1 MIELKNVD
9 IHCDDGTDIR
19 QASAVVANGRSLLVY
34 GRDAATRHC
43 LAEALLGLR
52 PVAGGYLTY
61 DGEVLTPAASRYMRR
76 QIGYVPALPPQP
88 QYSLRQMADSLLQ
101 LDIHREYRKD
111 SNQLIDIWM
120 AEGISEQHINAPCET
135 IAAAEVTTGMLCM
148 AHWLRK
154 QVVIAEEVADEATA
168 ERLREMAAE
177 DSVVIATTANS
188 ALADYFDNH
197 INLEELQ

>member
-9 IHCDDGTDIR
+9 IRCDDGTGIS
-19 QASAVVANGRSLLVY
+19 QVSAVVADGRSLLVY
-34 GRDAATRHC
+34 GCDAATRHC
-43 LAEALLGLR
+43 LTEALLGLR

-61 DGEVLTPAASRYMRR
+61 DGEVLIPAAARYMRR
-76 QIGYVPALPPQP
+76 QIGYVPTLPPLP
-88 QYSLRQMADSLLQ
+88 QYSLRQIADSLLR

-120 AEGISEQHINAPCET
+120 ATGISEQHIDEPCET
-135 IAAAEVTTGMLCM
+135 IPAVEVKNGMLCM
-148 AHWLRK
+148 VHWLRK
-154 QVVIAEEVADEATA
+154 QVVIAEEVADDTTA

-177 DSVVIATTANS
+177 DAVVIATA
-188 ALADYFDNH
+188 ADCELADYFDNH

>member
-88 QYSLRQMADSLLQ
+88 QYSLRQMADSLLL

-120 AEGISEQHINAPCET
+120 AAGISEQHIDAPC
-135 IAAAEVTTGMLCM
+135 L

>member
-34 GRDAATRHC
+34 GRDATTRHC
-43 LAEALLGLR
+43 LTEALLGLR

-76 QIGYVPALPPQP
+76 QIGYIPALPPQP

-120 AEGISEQHINAPCET
+120 AAG
-135 IAAAEVTTGMLCM
+135 L

-154 QVVIAEEVADEATA
+154 QVVIAEEVTDEATA

>member
-88 QYSLRQMADSLLQ
+88 QYSLRQMADSLLR

-120 AEGISEQHINAPCET
+120 AAGISEQHIDAPCET
-135 IAAAEVTTGMLCM
+135 IAATEVT
-148 AHWLRK
+148 
-154 QVVIAEEVADEATA
+154 IAEEVADEATA

>member
-43 LAEALLGLR
+43 LTEALLGLR

-111 SNQLIDIWM
+111 S
-120 AEGISEQHINAPCET
+120 EQHIDAPCET
-135 IAAAEVTTGMLCM
+135 IAETEVTTGMLCL